1 MAAVRPQHTRTQ
13 ACTRRH
19 LSGIGCP
26 VNMTMKGRKGGEE
39 GNEVEEGGGGGEDG
53 GGPNNTDAL
62 QRENRG
68 EKSVLLRGERC
79 QGGTKKTKKKKGE
92 KTR

>member
-1 MAAVRPQHTRTQ
+1 MRWRQ
-13 ACTRRH
+13 
-19 LSGIGCP
+19 
-26 VNMTMKGRKGGEE
+26 
-39 GNEVEEGGGGGEDG
+39 GGGRSEDG

-79 QGGTKKTKKKKGE
+79 QGGTKKKKKRRKDE
-92 KTR
+92 VR

>member
-26 VNMTMKGRKGGEE
+26 VNMMMKGRKGGEE
-39 GNEVEEGGGGGEDG
+39 GNKVEGGVKRRWQRAEQDG
-53 GGPNNTDAL
+53 RTTERK
-62 QRENRG
+62 QRG
-68 EKSVLLRGERC
+68 EKCFV
-79 QGGTKKTKKKKGE
+79 KG
-92 KTR
+92 

>member
-39 GNEVEEGGGGGEDG
+39 GNEVEEGGGEAKMAAGR
-53 GGPNNTDAL
+53 TT
-62 QRENRG
+62 RTHYR
-68 EKSVLLRGERC
+68 
-79 QGGTKKTKKKKGE
+79 E
-92 KTR
+92 KTEGRKVFC